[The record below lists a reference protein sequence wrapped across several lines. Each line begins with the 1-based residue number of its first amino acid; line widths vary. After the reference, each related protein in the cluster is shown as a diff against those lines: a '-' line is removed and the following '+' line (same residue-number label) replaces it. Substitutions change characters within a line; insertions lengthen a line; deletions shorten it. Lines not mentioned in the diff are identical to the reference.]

1 MIALVQPT
9 QRVKRRGNANISDSH
24 SLRIT
29 PVLGQRAAHR
39 LRRLVASLHRTS
51 VRPLSALGL
60 MNSLYTGLSDAE
72 TVRRYVNGSVN
83 ALDTWIQQIDEI
95 ALADRTNLRHYY
107 AMEQHWS
114 EQLFWQRR
122 IAKNQ

>member
-39 LRRLVASLHRTS
+39 LRRTS

-60 MNSLYTGLSDAE
+60 MNSLYTGRSGAE